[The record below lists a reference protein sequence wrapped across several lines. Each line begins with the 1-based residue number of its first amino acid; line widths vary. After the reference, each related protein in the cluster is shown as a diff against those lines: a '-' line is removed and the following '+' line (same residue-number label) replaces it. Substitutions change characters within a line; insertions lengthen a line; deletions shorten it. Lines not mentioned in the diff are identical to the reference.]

1 VSVKPTLF
9 FQIVFCVC
17 HDLGRW
23 VKITTMKSQ
32 VLGANF
38 SQLKKLSMQTPFG
51 QTAATS
57 NQPYSARSLEPS
69 TQSYSAG

>member
-23 VKITTMKSQ
+23 VKITTLKNQ
-32 VLGANF
+32 VLDANF
-38 SQLKKLSMQTPFG
+38 SQLKKLGMQTPFG
-51 QTAATS
+51 QAAVAS
-57 NQPYSARSLEPS
+57 NQPYSAKSLEPS
-69 TQSYSAG
+69 TLSYPAG